1 MRHRKY
7 RWNIQLCIIC
17 VLTLSGIE
25 ILVNT
30 NEAIAKNFYVSAGS
44 EGSDKNAGTQEAPFL
59 TLTQG
64 VSVLS
69 PGDTLFVR
77 GGTYLGYSSLSNI
90 PSGNSWAEPVTVKAY
105 PEEKVVITAM
115 PGKNVL
121 NFKKASHHI
130 IIDGFVINGTG
141 GLNGIASGEDSHNIH
156 ILNSEVMNAPIQGI
170 LLNKGSAYFEFV
182 NLRIHNNGT
191 TWQHHGI
198 YISTNHHLVKDCMI
212 YQNAGWGVH
221 IYSASNSP
229 SFNLV
234 INNKTHNNAQGKT
247 EFGGK
252 ITEGAGIGIYNGTG
266 NAAIN
271 NLIWG
276 KLQRG
281 IHTSGTSNTKIY
293 NNTLYDNRTGIEV
306 EPSVTDAQVINNIIY
321 NNGSHDIKDLGVNT
335 TFSNN
340 LTVNPQFVDEI
351 KLDFH
356 LKPGGPAINAGMI
369 LPEVTT
375 DFEYKLRPKNDNYDI
390 GAFQSGQNSQAPPT
404 DLRAIVKSSF

>member
-1 MRHRKY
+1 M
-7 RWNIQLCIIC
+7 QLCIIC
-17 VLTLSGIE
+17 VLTLCGSE

-30 NEAIAKNFYVSAGS
+30 DEAIAKNYYVSAGNG
-44 EGSDKNAGTQEAPFL
+44 GSDKNPGTQEAPFL

-64 VSVLS
+64 VSVIL

-105 PEEKVVITAM
+105 PEEKVVLTAM

-121 NFKKASHHI
+121 HFRQGSHHI
-130 IIDGFVINGTG
+130 IMDGFVIDGTG
-141 GLNGIASGEDSHNIH
+141 GLNGIVSGEDSHHIH

-170 LLNKGSAYFEFV
+170 LLNKGSEYFEFV

-198 YISTNHHLVKDCMI
+198 YISTSHHLVKDCLI
-212 YQNAGWGVH
+212 YENAGWGVH
-221 IYSASNSP
+221 IFSASNNP

-234 INNKTHNNAQGKT
+234 INNKIHNNAQGKI
-247 EFGGK
+247 EFNGK
-252 ITEGAGIGIYNGTG
+252 TTEGAGIGIYHGSG
-266 NAAIN
+266 NTAIN

-281 IHTSGTSNTKIY
+281 IHTYRTSNTKIY
-293 NNTLYDNRTGIEV
+293 NNTLYANRRGIEI
-306 EPSVTDAQVINNIIY
+306 ESTVTDAQVINNIIY
-321 NNGSHDIKDLGVNT
+321 NNESMDLKVLGVNT
-335 TFSNN
+335 TLSNN
-340 LTVNPQFVDEI
+340 LTENPLFVDEV

-356 LKPGGPAINAGMI
+356 LQPGGPAINAGMI

-375 DFEYKLRPKNDNYDI
+375 DFEYKIRPTDSNYDI
-390 GAFQSGQNSQAPPT
+390 GAFQNGKYSQAPPT
-404 DLRAIVKSSF
+404 ALRVIDKS

>member
-1 MRHRKY
+1 M
-7 RWNIQLCIIC
+7 
-17 VLTLSGIE
+17 LTLSGIE

-30 NEAIAKNFYVSAGS
+30 DEAIGKDYYVSAGN
-44 EGSDKNAGTQEAPFL
+44 EGSDKNPGTQEAPFL
-59 TLTQG
+59 TLAQG
-64 VSVLS
+64 VSVLL

-77 GGTYLGYSSLSNI
+77 GGTYLGSSSLSNI

-105 PEEKVVITAM
+105 PAEKVVFTAM
-115 PGKNVL
+115 PEKSVL
-121 NFKKASHHI
+121 HFGQGSHHI
-130 IIDGFVINGTG
+130 IIDGFVFDGTG
-141 GLNGIASGEDSHNIH
+141 GLNGIASGEDSHHIH

-198 YISTNHHLVKDCMI
+198 YISTSHHLVKDCLI

-221 IYSASNSP
+221 IFSATNAP

-234 INNKTHNNAQGKT
+234 INNKMHNNAQGKT

-252 ITEGAGIGIYNGTG
+252 TTEGAGIGIYHGTG

-276 KLQRG
+276 RLQRG
-281 IHTSGTSNTKIY
+281 IHTYRTSNTKIY
-293 NNTLYDNRTGIEV
+293 NNTLYANRRGIEI
-306 EPSVTDAQVINNIIY
+306 EPTVTGAQVINNIVY
-321 NNGSHDIKDLGVNT
+321 KNESYDLKDLGVNT
-335 TFSNN
+335 TLSNN
-340 LTVNPQFVDEI
+340 LTINPLFVDEE

-356 LKPGGPAINAGMI
+356 LQPGGPAINAGMI

-375 DFEYKLRPKNDNYDI
+375 DFEYKIRPTDSNYDI
-390 GAFQSGQNSQAPPT
+390 GAFQNGKNSLLPPT
-404 DLRAIVKSSF
+404 ALRVIGKSGG